1 MYNKHH
7 HPSVGYNLKQTRS
20 HIYMYIYIYIYIYIY
35 LDTQDTLYYVQV
47 GIQRVSH
54 TKCNAINCINKSSS
68 MQKEQ

>member
-1 MYNKHH
+1 MQCTINVTLQMWY
-7 HPSVGYNLKQTRS
+7 YLKQTRS
-20 HIYMYIYIYIYIYIY
+20 HIYMYIYIY
-35 LDTQDTLYYVQV
+35 LDTRDTLYYVQV

>member
-1 MYNKHH
+1 MQCTINITIQVWY
-7 HPSVGYNLKQTRS
+7 YLKQTRS
-20 HIYMYIYIYIYIYIY
+20 HIYMYIYIYIYIY

-47 GIQRVSH
+47 SIQRVSH